1 MCVCV
6 VCVCIQTGGGS
17 SWLSGAVLTP
27 GAKHS
32 QTVET
37 IVHFRRNPPIMN
49 STVAAVESFRF
60 LGSTISQDL
69 KWDTHIES
77 MVKKAQQSLFPF
89 RPRSWGSATYHRSCW
104 NSSTLPSSRL
114 SLCSSITV
122 WFGSATKRA
131 IRRLQR
137 TVRTAERIIGAP
149 LPSFTPP
156 ERGKGQRK
164 SLWTLTPSSLSLW
177 TVALWPALQITEHQN
192 SQTQEQ
198 FLKPQAISHL
208 NNTTQPS
215 TVHL

>member
-6 VCVCIQTGGGS
+6 CVYRQEVEQ
-17 SWLSGAVLTP
+17 LAVWCSLNNLELNT
-27 GAKHS
+27 
-32 QTVET
+32 
-37 IVHFRRNPPIMN
+37 
-49 STVAAVESFRF
+49 
-60 LGSTISQDL
+60 L
-69 KWDTHIES
+69 KQW
-77 MVKKAQQSLFPF
+77 
-89 RPRSWGSATYHRSCW
+89 RRSCTSGGTPPSW
-104 NSSTLPSSRL
+104 TALWLQWSHSGFWAAPSPRIWSGTLTLSPWWERPSRVCFLRQLRKCNLPQELLKQFYSAIIETV
-114 SLCSSITV
+114 LCSSITV
-122 WFGSATKRA
+122 WFGSATKRD

-192 SQTQEQ
+192 SQAQEQ
-198 FLKPQAISHL
+198 FLPQAISHL
-208 NNTTQPS
+208 NNTTHPS